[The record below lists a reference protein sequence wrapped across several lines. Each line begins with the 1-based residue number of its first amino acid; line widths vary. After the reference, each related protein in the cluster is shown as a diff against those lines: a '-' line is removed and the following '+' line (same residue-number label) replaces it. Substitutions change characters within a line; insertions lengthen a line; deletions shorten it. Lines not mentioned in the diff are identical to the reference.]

1 MVHKNMLTA
10 IGVDF
15 VSGNGEWLRVFPS
28 NSFATFVFMHMH
40 MLIIFQQ
47 KLTDKD
53 SLHLLVSLILSG
65 SYKCLFYY

>member
-15 VSGNGEWLRVFPS
+15 VSGNGEWAESFPFKLLC
-28 NSFATFVFMHMH
+28 NICFYHMH

-47 KLTDKD
+47 KLTDN

-65 SYKCLFYY
+65 SY